1 LRLIPI
7 GEAKVIG
14 QLENGNY
21 EVTPAF
27 IFEYWKM
34 KKELKN

>member
-14 QLENGNY
+14 MMENGNY
-21 EVTPAF
+21 EVTKAF
-27 IFEYWKM
+27 IYEYYKM
-34 KKELKN
+34 KKELEK